1 MWRILVNPGIIFEFS
16 KVSVV
21 SQEQQASR
29 GLCSMGWLV
38 TEAQNT
44 TASPS
49 ASVYI
54 ITATIILLL

>member
-1 MWRILVNPGIIFEFS
+1 VNPGIKFVFRKI
-16 KVSVV
+16 SVV
-21 SQEQQASR
+21 SQEQQTSR

-49 ASVYI
+49 ASVNI
-54 ITATIILLL
+54 ITVTIILFL